1 MRYMLRR
8 GQRSITVTADHM
20 PRSIKPLIA
29 QLDAI
34 IEGDAGRQVSSELHS
49 AVAGTIDP

>member
-8 GQRSITVTADHM
+8 GQQSITVTADRM
-20 PRSIKPLIA
+20 PRSIRPLIA

-34 IEGDAGRQVSSELHS
+34 IEGDAGRQLSTAALGRGD
-49 AVAGTIDP
+49 GTIAP